1 MKKTWHARPA
11 FLPRAANRV
20 FRSVEGLLALVAPL
34 GCASCGGELE
44 GGTGEGLCPVCEE
57 EFPPPRLA
65 ACPNCGGV
73 PASSPADFCSRCGDL
88 FCRDGLVTLAPF
100 EGKMREML
108 HAFKYGGDFRAG
120 SCLASRLA
128 GRVAAEL
135 EGRCDV
141 IVPVPLHF
149 RRLRSRGFNQAALL
163 ARGISRKTGW
173 PLRAVALRR
182 GVDTRSLA
190 GLSVRERRREVRG
203 VMAVRR
209 RTVVEGRRVLLV
221 DDVCTSGATAEECC
235 RVLRK
240 SGALEVYV
248 AAAGRA

>member
-1 MKKTWHARPA
+1 MEKARHACPG
-11 FLPRAANRV
+11 NRV
-20 FRSVEGLLALVAPL
+20 PAAGFFRVAEALLALVAPP
-34 GCASCGGELE
+34 GCASCGGEL
-44 GGTGEGLCPVCEE
+44 GRGAGEDLCPACEE
-57 EFPPPRLA
+57 EFPQPRLA
-65 ACPNCGGV
+65 ACPGCGGV
-73 PASSPADFCSRCGDL
+73 PAAGPADFCSRCADL
-88 FCRDGLVTLAPF
+88 FCRDGLVALAPF
-100 EGKMREML
+100 EGKVREML
-108 HAFKYGGDFRAG
+108 HAFKYGGDLRAG
-120 SCLASRLA
+120 NCLARRLA

-135 EGRCDV
+135 DGRCDV

-182 GVDTRSLA
+182 SVHTRSLA
-190 GLSVRERRREVRG
+190 GLNVRERRKEVGG

-209 RTVVEGRRVLLV
+209 AAAVAGRRVLLV